1 MQKNALTRLTSLYLC
16 LMLTVFLL
24 WPGTSGYAQ
33 IAEAKYRLFLW
44 LTGGYCALSVLLWL
58 ELALIRRTAA
68 FARPSLA
75 EWLLLGYLLCSLIA
89 CLLSPWREETW
100 LGGARH
106 EGLLTIALYVL
117 SFCLVRRFARP
128 AAWMLDVLG
137 AAITLFCAVAVL
149 QLLGK
154 NPFGLYPAG
163 LTYYDAGK
171 AYSGEYLAT
180 AGNAG
185 FAAAILC
192 TAIPALLFGA
202 WRLRRWHLLVP
213 AALGLAVAVWMNV
226 SAGLAGLAGSILL
239 TLPLAL
245 PKGRARKTAA
255 FAVGGLIL
263 LALLGVWLLPNLP
276 GMFGEAHALLH
287 GEADPTFGSGRI
299 YIWKNVWEAICA
311 RPWFGGGPDTLAHQV
326 SAYFERYD
334 ADANRI
340 LRATIDA
347 AHNEY
352 PNIWANQGVFAL
364 LCWLGALGASAVRF
378 VRRAD
383 EAETLICGS
392 AVLGYCIQAF
402 FGISTCIS
410 APYLFLAWAMLEGQ
424 GEPLQDKI
432 EKTIIGGW
440 KR

>member
-1 MQKNALTRLTSLYLC
+1 MR
-16 LMLTVFLL
+16 
-24 WPGTSGYAQ
+24 
-33 IAEAKYRLFLW
+33 
-44 LTGGYCALSVLLWL
+44 
-58 ELALIRRTAA
+58 
-68 FARPSLA
+68 
-75 EWLLLGYLLCSLIA
+75 
-89 CLLSPWREETW
+89 
-100 LGGARH
+100 
-106 EGLLTIALYVL
+106 
-117 SFCLVRRFARP
+117 
-128 AAWMLDVLG
+128 
-137 AAITLFCAVAVL
+137 
-149 QLLGK
+149 
-154 NPFGLYPAG
+154 
-163 LTYYDAGK
+163 
-171 AYSGEYLAT
+171 
-180 AGNAG
+180 
-185 FAAAILC
+185 
-192 TAIPALLFGA
+192 
-202 WRLRRWHLLVP
+202 
-213 AALGLAVAVWMNV
+213 
-226 SAGLAGLAGSILL
+226 
-239 TLPLAL
+239 AL
-245 PKGRARKTAA
+245 PKGRARKSAA

-263 LALLGVWLLPNLP
+263 LALLGVWLLPGLP

-287 GEADPTFGSGRI
+287 GKADPTFGSGRI

-352 PNIWANQGVFAL
+352 LNIWADQGVFAL

-424 GEPLQDKI
+424 RTALQDKTEI
-432 EKTIIGGW
+432 QKQ
-440 KR
+440 K

>member
-1 MQKNALTRLTSLYLC
+1 M
-16 LMLTVFLL
+16 
-24 WPGTSGYAQ
+24 
-33 IAEAKYRLFLW
+33 
-44 LTGGYCALSVLLWL
+44 
-58 ELALIRRTAA
+58 
-68 FARPSLA
+68 
-75 EWLLLGYLLCSLIA
+75 
-89 CLLSPWREETW
+89 
-100 LGGARH
+100 
-106 EGLLTIALYVL
+106 
-117 SFCLVRRFARP
+117 RRFARP

-137 AAITLFCAVAVL
+137 AADTLFCAVAVL

-245 PKGRARKTAA
+245 PKGRARKSAA

-263 LALLGVWLLPNLP
+263 LALLGVWLLPGLP

-352 PNIWANQGVFAL
+352 LNIWADQGVFAL
-364 LCWLGALGASAVRF
+364 LCWLGALA
-378 VRRAD
+378 RRR
-383 EAETLICGS
+383 CGS
-392 AVLGYCIQAF
+392 CGGRTRRRRSSAGAPSSATAF
-402 FGISTCIS
+402 RRFS
-410 APYLFLAWAMLEGQ
+410 AFPRVSARPICSSHGPCWRDRGRLCRIKRRYKNRNRRM
-424 GEPLQDKI
+424 
-432 EKTIIGGW
+432 EKMNMMR
-440 KR
+440 KRGSSA

>member
-1 MQKNALTRLTSLYLC
+1 
-16 LMLTVFLL
+16 
-24 WPGTSGYAQ
+24 
-33 IAEAKYRLFLW
+33 
-44 LTGGYCALSVLLWL
+44 
-58 ELALIRRTAA
+58 
-68 FARPSLA
+68 
-75 EWLLLGYLLCSLIA
+75 
-89 CLLSPWREETW
+89 
-100 LGGARH
+100 
-106 EGLLTIALYVL
+106 
-117 SFCLVRRFARP
+117 
-128 AAWMLDVLG
+128 
-137 AAITLFCAVAVL
+137 
-149 QLLGK
+149 
-154 NPFGLYPAG
+154 
-163 LTYYDAGK
+163 
-171 AYSGEYLAT
+171 
-180 AGNAG
+180 
-185 FAAAILC
+185 
-192 TAIPALLFGA
+192 
-202 WRLRRWHLLVP
+202 
-213 AALGLAVAVWMNV
+213 MNV

-263 LALLGVWLLPNLP
+263 LAMLGVWLLPNLP

-352 PNIWANQGVFAL
+352 LNIWANQGVFAL

-378 VRRAD
+378 VRRSD

-424 GEPLQDKI
+424 REPLQDKI
-432 EKTIIGGW
+432 EKTIIGEW

>member
-1 MQKNALTRLTSLYLC
+1 MTGKTNDSTAPLELIVLTPHGEAVDVHCDSVH
-16 LMLTVFLL
+16 LTVCDD
-24 WPGTSGYAQ
+24 
-33 IAEAKYRLFLW
+33 E
-44 LTGGYCALSVLLWL
+44 TGHGGGQVGFHRGHLPAV
-58 ELALIRRTAA
+58 LAL
-68 FARPSLA
+68 
-75 EWLLLGYLLCSLIA
+75 GD
-89 CLLSPWREETW
+89 
-100 LGGARH
+100 G
-106 EGLLTIALYVL
+106 
-117 SFCLVRRFARP
+117 P
-128 AAWMLDVLG
+128 AD
-137 AAITLFCAVAVL
+137 
-149 QLLGK
+149 
-154 NPFGLYPAG
+154 
-163 LTYYDAGK
+163 
-171 AYSGEYLAT
+171 
-180 AGNAG
+180 
-185 FAAAILC
+185 
-192 TAIPALLFGA
+192 
-202 WRLRRWHLLVP
+202 
-213 AALGLAVAVWMNV
+213 
-226 SAGLAGLAGSILL
+226 
-239 TLPLAL
+239 
-245 PKGRARKTAA
+245 
-255 FAVGGLIL
+255 
-263 LALLGVWLLPNLP
+263 
-276 GMFGEAHALLH
+276 ALLH

-352 PNIWANQGVFAL
+352 LNIWADQGVFAL

-383 EAETLICGS
+383 EEEMLICGS

-424 GEPLQDKI
+424 REPLQDKI